1 MSRLLAA
8 LKSTKQKVVFRDKGI
23 CANAKYYVEKMTRNL
38 GDGLCQEA
46 CDYAEH
52 QMRVLMRRWPKCA
65 DEYGNFPIEGRWA
78 EYELRAAKDELW
90 SDPLRLELLDWV
102 IEELE
107 NEFRKPPAE
116 SAKTGS

>member
-8 LKSTKQKVVFRDKGI
+8 LKSTKQCIVFRDGGI
-23 CANAKYYVEKMTRNL
+23 CANARHYVYIMTRHL

-52 QMRVLMRRWPKCA
+52 QMRMLMRRWPKCA

-78 EYELRAAKDELW
+78 EYELQAAKDELW
-90 SDPLRLELLDWV
+90 SDPLRLELLDWC
-102 IEELE
+102 IKELE
-107 NEFRKPPAE
+107 NEPRK
-116 SAKTGS
+116 TL

>member
-8 LKSTKQKVVFRDKGI
+8 LKSTKQHVVFRDKGI
-23 CANAKYYVEKMTRNL
+23 CANAKYYIHKMTRNL

-52 QMRVLMRRWPKCA
+52 QMRMLMRRWPKCA
-65 DEYGNFPIEGRWA
+65 DEYGNFPIEGSWA

-90 SDPLRLELLDWV
+90 SDPLRLELLDWC
-102 IEELE
+102 IKELE
-107 NEFRKPPAE
+107 NERQ
-116 SAKTGS
+116 